1 MSFGENIRSV
11 YSTPKQ
17 VLIWENFNMK
27 IRDVIKET
35 VSGNLAIGMN
45 GSGFVSG
52 GIGTDPIRRNTKPKK
67 KSKAKKNKA

>member
-1 MSFGENIRSV
+1 
-11 YSTPKQ
+11 
-17 VLIWENFNMK
+17 MK
-27 IRDVIKET
+27 IRDIIKET